1 MEQIGLICQQMLSKY
16 IMAVRLL
23 YARTLYLYSKHR
35 IKEQD
40 KYLIYHFTVSSNITE
55 SKYSYSFRYISFN
68 GNICIVCDLPM
79 TMYSLILNVFLANA
93 KASFCQLVKAIFVLL
108 LSFVHLFI
116 LLMTRFFVDE
126 SV

>member
-40 KYLIYHFTVSSNITE
+40 KYLTVSSNITE

-79 TMYSLILNVFLANA
+79 TMYSLILDVFLANA